1 MKTITDIL
9 KKSDS
14 GLAKLINKAKS
25 SQDLE
30 VIFRTALDNNLTK
43 HCQIASYKNSEL
55 TVVVT
60 TTSMATRLRFV
71 IPDIIKQL
79 RIQPEFKDITN
90 IRYTVT
96 SSRTAAT
103 KPKKPK
109 SKLSSSNEALWQKTL
124 TELRKKDV

>member
-1 MKTITDIL
+1 
-9 KKSDS
+9 
-14 GLAKLINKAKS
+14 
-25 SQDLE
+25 
-30 VIFRTALDNNLTK
+30 
-43 HCQIASYKNSEL
+43 
-55 TVVVT
+55 
-60 TTSMATRLRFV
+60 MATRLRFV